1 MANSSFETRNRSFPE
16 IFTDL
21 FGQTTTLL
29 SKEGQLARAE
39 ISEKIGQVGTGLA
52 LLVIGAVLL
61 IPALGILLD
70 AAVAFLIRRGFEAP
84 VAALIVG
91 GSALAL
97 GVILALIGLS
107 RLKAKRLMPTR
118 TIEQWQQDAAVA
130 KQQMRSDH
138 EQIQRAA

>member
-61 IPALGILLD
+61 IPALVILLE
-70 AAVAFLIRRGFEAP
+70 AAAAFLVRRGFEPP

-97 GVILALIGLS
+97 GVILALVGLS
-107 RLKAKRLMPTR
+107 RLKARRLMPTR

-130 KQQMRSDH
+130 RQQMRSDH